1 MYWTAKHAAAWHFY
15 SRFDSFACA
24 PVNAE
29 SRIPPHAMEVTI
41 RAPVPITSA
50 ARNTADAAGAA
61 GWGARATEPGVGV
74 EGARKPS
81 EGDSQRERARGRDG
95 DSEGDQWSL
104 KRQRMQEQDDDLRSA
119 PLLRQSAPQARGGG
133 GGDGWPSRSARPHG
147 FEYEDPFEASDRG
160 GSGGDRR
167 DPHQG
172 WMRGVEDAGKGGSG
186 NHDRVGWGV
195 RDEENDMGAGR
206 RGWDRDFMM
215 DVRSHRPEG
224 GAARGAR
231 GWAEGVKGAGAGPKN
246 DFISSHEKLRQDLA
260 EKHGR
265 RGAAGA
271 GGQGRGGGS
280 GDWQQASHYS
290 SSGSSA
296 KTLGGKRSLTSL
308 APCILT
314 PSPM

>member
-1 MYWTAKHAAAWHFY
+1 MAFLLAF
-15 SRFDSFACA
+15 RFLRMILLLCNTLPSSCA
-24 PVNAE
+24 PVDARQAE

-41 RAPVPITSA
+41 RASVTVTSA
-50 ARNTADAAGAA
+50 AKNTAHAAGAV
-61 GWGARATEPGVGV
+61 GWGARATGPGMGV
-74 EGARKPS
+74 DGARKPRD
-81 EGDSQRERARGRDG
+81 GDSQRERARERDG
-95 DSEGDQWSL
+95 DSEGDQWSF
-104 KRQRMQEQDDDLRSA
+104 KRQRVQEQDDDLRSA
-119 PLLRQSAPQARGGG
+119 PLLRQRAPQARGGG
-133 GGDGWPSRSARPHG
+133 DGGPSRSARPHG

-160 GSGGDRR
+160 DSGGDRR

-172 WMRGVEDAGKGGSG
+172 WMRGVEGGGKGGSG
-186 NHDRVGWGV
+186 NDDRVGWGV
-195 RDEENDMGAGR
+195 RDEENEMGA
-206 RGWDRDFMM
+206 GWDRDFMM

-246 DFISSHEKLRQDLA
+246 DFISGHDKLRQDVA